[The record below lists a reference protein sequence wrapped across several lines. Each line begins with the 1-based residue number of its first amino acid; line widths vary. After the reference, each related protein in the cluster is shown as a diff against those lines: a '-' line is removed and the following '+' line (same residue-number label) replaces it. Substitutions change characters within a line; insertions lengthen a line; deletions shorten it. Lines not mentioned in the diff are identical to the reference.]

1 MCAWYGQFPSNAQHV
16 IDKWNYVGGAL
27 ETVTYQTDTEFSMY
41 FPSVSN

>member
-1 MCAWYGQFPSNAQHV
+1 MCAWYGQFPSNAQYV